1 MKTLNLLINKI
12 ENQRKELIRLASNY
26 SFSSPE
32 VVQASTALDQMLNQ
46 FELYKE
52 NSRR

>member
-1 MKTLNLLINKI
+1 MKTLNLLMNNI
-12 ENQRKELIRLASNY
+12 ENQRKELMELASNY
-26 SFSSPE
+26 SFSSPKVIE
-32 VVQASTALDQMLNQ
+32 ASVALDQMLNQ

>member
-1 MKTLNLLINKI
+1 MKTLNLLMNRI
-12 ENQRKELIRLASNY
+12 ENQRKELINLTTTY

-32 VVQASTALDQMLNQ
+32 VVQASTALDRMLNQ
-46 FELYKE
+46 FETYKE